1 MGEDLGKYM
10 SGANAE
16 MKQKTLLLI
25 DGHALAF
32 RMFFALERTNMQ
44 TTEHT
49 PTWAVYGFFKA
60 IFDLLKQN
68 NGLNNIKPDSIA
80 VAFDVSRKT
89 FRLEKYEGYKANRET
104 MPDSLRP
111 QFGLIME
118 GLNALN
124 IPIYTKEGFE
134 GDDIIGT
141 IAKKAT
147 ELNHKTYILTGDK
160 DSLQLI
166 DREGSV
172 SVLIPSKGELVTYD
186 WDKVFEKLGV
196 YPNQVIDYKALCG
209 DTSDNIPGVKGIG
222 PKTACSL
229 LEEYKTLEGVYEH
242 IEDITKKSVKEKLI
256 ENKEIAYLSQFLATI
271 KRDVEIDFDFENT
284 CLEIEKKGDVVAFFN
299 KVQFFSFVKNIDVL
313 LKPFFCKDENGEIIG
328 PKDEVLSASS
338 TLPLGEENIVK
349 FKEDEPLQGS
359 LFGAQ
364 DTGAVQ
370 GSLFGVVENPQGVEL
385 QLQEV
390 SFEEFKA
397 QIQSGEAGGEISFL
411 LDKEDVYFSDG
422 KNICI
427 ASIDASR
434 EVLKNPDIKK
444 ITYDIKGVLG
454 ALQTPAMLG
463 EPYKDAEIKGVID
476 DVMLSSYVK
485 DSSRK
490 HDLVSQIQNYLR
502 TVPNEEDKKQLAGY
516 VFKLHQYYEMVLS
529 KEEKKLVSDIE
540 LPLSF
545 VLHSMESEGVCLD
558 TAYLGELA
566 KEIDGKIKGFEDEIY
581 EAAGCRFNI
590 NSPKQVGDVLFNTLK
605 IKPGKKNKTG
615 YSTNAKILEDLAEEH
630 KIARDILEHR
640 TLMKLKTTYV
650 DNLPKLLGPDNKL
663 HTHFNQIVTTTGR
676 LSSSDPNLQNI
687 PIRTEFSNRIRAAF
701 VPCNEDYSIL
711 AADYSQIEL
720 RLLAHCSGD
729 EALIEAFRSDVDIHT
744 LTASKIFDVSKEAVT
759 KEMRRKAKAV
769 NFGLI
774 YGQTRYGLA
783 SALGITPYEAQMFI
797 DKYFKQYP
805 KINTYITNTLIQAHE
820 AGYVE
825 TIYGRKRYL
834 GEELNSRN
842 AKIREFAERAAVNAP
857 LQGSAAD
864 LIKMAMNELYKALNE
879 KNLPAKM
886 LLQVHDE
893 LVLEVR
899 NDMLDDVKDVV
910 TKAMELNQ
918 PLSVPLVAD
927 VKIGKTW
934 KDSK

>member
-1 MGEDLGKYM
+1 ME
-10 SGANAE
+10 N
-16 MKQKTLLLI
+16 KQKTLLLI

-68 NGLNNIKPDSIA
+68 NGLDNINPDSIA
-80 VAFDVSRKT
+80 VAFDVSRHT
-89 FRLEKYEGYKANRET
+89 FRLEKYEGYKANRES

-111 QFGLIME
+111 QLGLIME
-118 GLNALN
+118 GLKALN

-147 ELNHKTYILTGDK
+147 ALHHKTYILTGDR

-166 DREGSV
+166 DKEGSV
-172 SVLIPSKGELVTYD
+172 KVLIPSKGEIITYD
-186 WDKVFEKLGV
+186 WDKVFEKMEI

-222 PKTACSL
+222 PKTAAGL
-229 LEEYKTLEGVYEH
+229 LNKYGTLDNIYQN
-242 IEDITKKSVKEKLI
+242 IDNISKKSVKEKLT
-256 ENKEIAYLSQFLATI
+256 EHKETAYLSQFLATI
-271 KRDVEIDFDFENT
+271 KTDVEIDFNFDTT
-284 CLEIEKKGDVVAFFN
+284 CLEIEKKGNVVEFFN
-299 KVQFFSFVKNIDVL
+299 KVQFFSFVKNIDNL
-313 LKPFFCKDENGEIIG
+313 LKPFLCKDDTTQSDTSADNARKASLNEAEDAPII
-328 PKDEVLSASS
+328 
-338 TLPLGEENIVK
+338 K
-349 FKEDEPLQGS
+349 FKEDVNSPETP
-359 LFGAQ
+359 
-364 DTGAVQ
+364 VQ
-370 GSLFGVVENPQGVEL
+370 GSLFGIIEADAP
-385 QLQEV
+385 
-390 SFEEFKA
+390 SKPAFETIDFNTFKA
-397 QIQSGEAGGEISFL
+397 NLKTPISFL
-411 LDKEDVYFSDG
+411 IDGSTVYFAKEAENKIYTS
-422 KNICI
+422 
-427 ASIDASR
+427 SVPIDEAK
-434 EVLKNPDIKK
+434 EFLQNPDIQK
-444 ITYDIKGVLG
+444 ITFDIKGSLETIPDIEG
-454 ALQTPAMLG
+454 
-463 EPYKDAEIKGVID
+463 IID

-490 HDLVSQIQNYLR
+490 HDLISEIQNYLKIIPDE
-502 TVPNEEDKKQLAGY
+502 TNKNELAVY
-516 VFKLHQYYEMVLS
+516 ILKLHNFYQTNFTD
-529 KEEKKLVSDIE
+529 EEKSVLKNIE
-540 LPLSF
+540 LPLAF
-545 VLHSMESEGVCLD
+545 VLSKMEKTGVCLD
-558 TAYLGELA
+558 TAYLKELSD
-566 KEIDGKIKGFEDEIY
+566 EINGKISNFENDIY
-581 EAAGCRFNI
+581 AQAGRIFNI
-590 NSPKQVGDVLFNTLK
+590 NSPKQVGEVLFDTLK

-615 YSTNAKILEDLAEEH
+615 YSTNAKILEDLAQEH

-650 DNLPKLLGPDNKL
+650 DNLPKLLGKDNKL

-701 VPCNEDYSIL
+701 IPCSPDYSIL

-720 RLLAHCSGD
+720 RLLAHISED
-729 EALIEAFRSDVDIHT
+729 KALIDAFLHNVDIHT
-744 LTASKIFDVSKEAVT
+744 LTASRIFDVTAENVK

-769 NFGLI
+769 NFGI
-774 YGQTRYGLA
+774 VYGQTRYGLA
-783 SALGITPYEAQMFI
+783 SALGITPFEAQTFI

-820 AGYVE
+820 TGYVE
-825 TIYGRKRYL
+825 TMYGRKRYL

-842 AKIREFAERAAVNAP
+842 AKIREFAERAAINAP

-864 LIKMAMNELYKALNE
+864 LIKMAMVKLDNSLKE
-879 KNLPAKM
+879 KKLQAKM

-893 LVLEVR
+893 LVLEVK
-899 NDMLDDVKDVV
+899 NDCLDETAKTVCE
-910 TKAMELNQ
+910 AMELGQ
-918 PLSVPLVAD
+918 PLKVPLVAD

>member
-1 MGEDLGKYM
+1 ME
-10 SGANAE
+10 STTE
-16 MKQKTLLLI
+16 QKTLLLI

-32 RMFFALERTNMQ
+32 RMYFALERTNMQ

-60 IFDLLKQN
+60 IFDLLRQN
-68 NGLNNIKPDSIA
+68 NGLDNIKPDSIA
-80 VAFDVSRKT
+80 VAFDVSRHT
-89 FRLEKYEGYKANRET
+89 FRLEKYEGYKANRES
-104 MPDSLRP
+104 MPDNMRP
-111 QFGLIME
+111 QLGLIME
-118 GLNALN
+118 GLKALN
-124 IPIYTKEGFE
+124 IPIYTKDGFE

-141 IAKKAT
+141 ISKKANA
-147 ELNHKTYILTGDK
+147 LKHKTYILTGDR

-166 DREGSV
+166 DKEGYTK
-172 SVLIPSKGELVTYD
+172 VLIPSKGEIITYD
-186 WDKVFEKLGV
+186 WDKVYEKMEI

-222 PKTACSL
+222 PKTAITL
-229 LEEYKTLEGVYEH
+229 LEEYKTLENIYEN
-242 IEDITKKSVKEKLI
+242 IENITKKSVKEKLI
-256 ENKEIAYLSQFLATI
+256 EHKETAYLSQFLATI
-271 KRDVEIDFDFENT
+271 KTDVDIDFDFENT
-284 CLEIEKKGDVVAFFN
+284 CLEIERKNDVIEFFN
-299 KVQFFSFVKNIDVL
+299 KVQFFSFVKNINNL
-313 LKPFFCKDENGEIIG
+313 LTPFLCKDEVREHGNEHC
-328 PKDEVLSASS
+328 KDEVLNGASS
-338 TLPLGEENIVK
+338 GKNESQTSKSKADNENTNPNTQNNTIVK
-349 FKEDEPLQGS
+349 FKDNVDTLTAETLSNEPIQGN
-359 LFGAQ
+359 LFGIIEPKRAAN
-364 DTGAVQ
+364 T
-370 GSLFGVVENPQGVEL
+370 LNITKT
-385 QLQEV
+385 
-390 SFEEFKA
+390 SFEEFKNYIDKNTPVA
-397 QIQSGEAGGEISFL
+397 FLIETNTIYFANDSKTAETTLEQAKEIL
-411 LDKEDVYFSDG
+411 ATE
-422 KNICI
+422 
-427 ASIDASR
+427 
-434 EVLKNPDIKK
+434 DIKK
-444 ITYDIKGVLG
+444 ITFDIKK
-454 ALQTPAMLG
+454 ALENNM
-463 EPYKDAEIKGVID
+463 EIKGVID

-490 HDLVSQIQNYLR
+490 HDLTSQIQNYLGII
-502 TVPNEEDKKQLAGY
+502 PNEDNKNELAAY
-516 VFKLHQYYEMVLS
+516 VYKLHQYYSKTLSDDEKNILNNLELPLAFVLSDMEKTGVRLDCNYLEELS
-529 KEEKKLVSDIE
+529 KEINQKISRFEKDI
-540 LPLSF
+540 
-545 VLHSMESEGVCLD
+545 
-558 TAYLGELA
+558 Y
-566 KEIDGKIKGFEDEIY
+566 DE
-581 EAAGCRFNI
+581 AGTIFNI
-590 NSPKQVGDVLFNTLK
+590 NSPKQVGEVLFDTLK

-615 YSTNAKILEDLAEEH
+615 YSTNAKILEDLAAEH
-630 KIARDILEHR
+630 KIAKDILEHR

-650 DNLPKLLGPDNKL
+650 DNLPKLLGRDNRL

-701 VPCNEDYSIL
+701 VPTNDEYSIL

-720 RLLAHCSGD
+720 RLLAHVSED
-729 EALIEAFRSDVDIHT
+729 EALIEAFKENIDIHT
-744 LTASKIFDVSKEAVT
+744 LTASKIFDTTPENVT

-769 NFGLI
+769 NFGLV

-783 SALGITPYEAQMFI
+783 SAINITPQEAQIFI

-842 AKIREFAERAAVNAP
+842 AKIREFAERAAINAP

-864 LIKMAMNELYKALNE
+864 LIKMAMVKLYKDLKD

-899 NDMLDDVKDVV
+899 NDALDEVQKTV
-910 TKAMELNQ
+910 TEAMELNQ
-918 PLSVPLVAD
+918 PLRVPLVAD

>member
-1 MGEDLGKYM
+1 MNGT
-10 SGANAE
+10 GA
-16 MKQKTLLLI
+16 QKTLLLI

-68 NGLNNIKPDSIA
+68 NGLGNIKPDSIA

-166 DREGSV
+166 DKEGSV
-172 SVLIPSKGELVTYD
+172 SVLIPSKGEIVTYD
-186 WDKVFEKLGV
+186 WDKVYEKLGV

-229 LEEYKTLEGVYEH
+229 LEEYKTLENIYEN
-242 IEDITKKSVKEKLI
+242 IDEITKKSVKEKLI
-256 ENKEIAYLSQFLATI
+256 ENKETAYLSQFLATI
-271 KRDVEIDFDFENT
+271 KRDVDIDFDFENT
-284 CLEIEKKGDVVAFFN
+284 CLEIEKKGNVVEFFN
-299 KVQFFSFVKNIDVL
+299 KVQFFSFVKNIDTL
-313 LKPFFCKDENGEIIG
+313 LKPFLCKDENGNIIMS
-328 PKDEVLSASS
+328 DSVSASS
-338 TLPLGEENIVK
+338 AALSDVQNNNDGSIVK
-349 FKEDEPLQGS
+349 FKEEPENIQGS
-359 LFGAQ
+359 LFGTP
-364 DTGAVQ
+364 DDMPVQ
-370 GSLFGVVENPQGVEL
+370 GSLFGMVDNSPKKRLEL
-385 QLQEV
+385 KDIEFSGFKTHAQQKDEV
-390 SFEEFKA
+390 
-397 QIQSGEAGGEISFL
+397 ITFL
-411 LDKEDVYFSDG
+411 IDGNSVYFADDEY
-422 KNICI
+422 CCC
-427 ASIDASR
+427 A
-434 EVLKNPDIKK
+434 EVEAAKDLLSNRDIKK
-444 ITYDIKGVLG
+444 VTADVKK
-454 ALQTPAMLG
+454 ALECGIELAG
-463 EPYKDAEIKGVID
+463 IID
-476 DVMLSSYVK
+476 DVVLSSYVK

-490 HDLVSQIQNYLR
+490 HDIVSQAQNYLR
-502 TVPNEEDKKQLAGY
+502 EIPDEENKKELAGY
-516 VFKLHQYYEMVLS
+516 IYALHKFYTAALS
-529 KEEKKLVSDIE
+529 EDEKKLADDIE
-540 LPLSF
+540 LPLSY
-545 VLHSMESEGVCLD
+545 VLARMEMAGVCLD
-558 TAYLGELA
+558 TPYLGELSNEINGKISGYE
-566 KEIDGKIKGFEDEIY
+566 KEIYD
-581 EAAGCRFNI
+581 AAGTIFNI

-615 YSTNAKILEDLAEEH
+615 YSTNAKILEDLAVEH

-650 DNLPKLLGPDNKL
+650 DNLPKLLGKDNKL

-701 VPCNEDYSIL
+701 IPCDENHSIL

-720 RLLAHCSGD
+720 RLLAHVSGD
-729 EALIEAFRSDVDIHT
+729 EALIAAFNDDIDIHT
-744 LTASKIFDVSKEAVT
+744 VTASKIFDVAPEDVT

-783 SALGITPYEAQMFI
+783 SALGITPFEAQTFI

-864 LIKMAMNELYKALNE
+864 LIKMAMIELDKSLTE

-886 LLQVHDE
+886 LLQVQDE

-899 NDMLDDVKDVV
+899 NDMLDEVQNVV
-910 TKAMELNQ
+910 VEAMELSQ
-918 PLSVPLVAD
+918 PLRVPLKVD